1 MQTVYKVKIDDIHF
15 KASVA
20 YEADEEHDE
29 EAAIDYVLGNYYK
42 EIRECIKRAIY
53 VDDIVEEP

>member
-15 KASVA
+15 KASV
-20 YEADEEHDE
+20 
-29 EAAIDYVLGNYYK
+29 AIDYVLGNYYK